1 MNLDKFK
8 QVKKDYETF
17 WKIYQKVI
25 KKIQEKEGTEHAI
38 TIEDL
43 VVEDITNEQ
52 PCAGQSLELVIKVK
66 YCVHSLEF
74 GTLFCTTG
82 TILTDGYYA
91 I

>member
-1 MNLDKFK
+1 MNLEKFK

-25 KKIQEKEGTEHAI
+25 NKIQEKEGTEYVI

-43 VVEDITNEQ
+43 VVEDITNRQ
-52 PCAGQSLELVIKVK
+52 PCAGQSLELVIKVR
-66 YCVHSLEF
+66 YYVHSPEF
-74 GTLFCTTG
+74 GTLFCTEG
-82 TILTDGYYA
+82 TILIGGYNA